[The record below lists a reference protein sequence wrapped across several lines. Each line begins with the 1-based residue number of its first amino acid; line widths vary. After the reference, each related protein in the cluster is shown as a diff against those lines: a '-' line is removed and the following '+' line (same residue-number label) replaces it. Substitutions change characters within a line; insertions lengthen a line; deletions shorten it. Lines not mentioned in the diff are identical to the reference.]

1 LAVVSY
7 HHQISYQPHR
17 AGRGDHRMKAEH
29 RKQLETNTLADNLG
43 KLLQGLHH
51 GLSRNFW
58 VVLGIILGIVVL
70 FYTWKAFSDYSQ
82 RYNASLWYKWDQ
94 FDDPEEVDNA
104 ISELPKEE
112 LYKIQN
118 NIDQIGRLREDLEL
132 QRLEAFAKK
141 NAGYTQGRMAR
152 FQMARLTLFE
162 GLRDLGRQETRPRA
176 LKSLEMAV
184 ETYDKL
190 SKDARDIPL
199 LHQEALLN
207 SGKANESLGHIEKA
221 MEKYQQLQTSYP
233 ETEMG
238 KLGERERQRLKKDAK
253 TTEKLA
259 EDLTK
264 VTPPP
269 AQFPPKD

>member
-1 LAVVSY
+1 
-7 HHQISYQPHR
+7 
-17 AGRGDHRMKAEH
+17 MKAEH

-43 KLLQGLHH
+43 KMLQGLHH

-58 VVLGIILGIVVL
+58 VVVGIILGIVVL
-70 FYTWKAFSDYSQ
+70 YYTWKAFSDYSQ

-94 FDDPEEVDNA
+94 FDDPEEVDKA
-104 ISELPKEE
+104 IEKLPKEE

-118 NIDQIGRLREDLEL
+118 NLDQLGRLREDLEL
-132 QRLEAFAKK
+132 QRLEEFAKQ

-162 GLRDLGRQETRPRA
+162 GLRDLGRQETRERA
-176 LKSLEMAV
+176 LKSLEKAV

-190 SKDARDIPL
+190 CKDARDIPL

-207 SGKANESLGHIEKA
+207 SAKANESLGNIDKA
-221 MEKYQQLQTSYP
+221 MDKYNLMQTSYP
-233 ETEMG
+233 ETALG
-238 KLGERERQRLKKDAK
+238 KLGKREWQRLDKDAK

-269 AQFPPKD
+269 APLPPKD